1 MVNTTQIQPDSGRVL
16 LRDGTAATLTVAA
29 PEDVQGLDSFFQNLA
44 TESGLH
50 RYLSKPIPDSG
61 LAQALCAASNS
72 EQQWTLLVKRHLE
85 GAERIVAVGSYESR
99 GDGAAEISVG
109 VDDRLLGMG
118 LGTILLERLAAVAI
132 QNGFRRFQAIAE
144 TDNHRMIEVLRRS
157 GFPVR
162 ERMEAGMVEI
172 DFDVTR
178 NESNIL
184 LSEMRDR
191 LSAAASI
198 RPFFRP
204 NAVAIAGAS
213 RDASSIGYRIVD
225 EFLRAGFRGP
235 VYAVN
240 PNAPEVHSIKTHASV
255 RDVPGPVDLV
265 IIAVPRDAVFG
276 VVDDCAAHGV
286 RALVVITAGFSE
298 AGAEG
303 RELQEQLLQKVRGY
317 GMRMIGPNCMGLLN
331 TDPAVRLNA
340 SFSPVFP
347 APGNLAMS
355 SQSGALGL
363 AVLALAA
370 ERQLG
375 FSTFISVGNKA
386 DVSGNDLLQYW
397 ETDLHTGVILLYLES
412 FGNPRRFARIARRV
426 GRSKPIVAMKAGRSS
441 SGRRA
446 AGSHT
451 AALAANDVAV
461 DALFRQTGVIRA
473 ETIDGMFDIA
483 SVLGSQPLP
492 QSRRVAIVTNAG
504 GPGIL
509 CADAC
514 EAGGLSIAELSEA
527 VRNKLRT
534 FLPAAASV
542 TNPVD
547 MVASAGPES
556 YRQTIATVLASP
568 DIDSLIVIYI
578 PVDRGDTKP
587 FADAIRTGVEEGRA
601 VGGEGKPVLAC
612 LMTRAMRQEPLKT
625 RDEVIPVY
633 SFPEAPAMA
642 LSKCAA
648 YAEWKL
654 EPPGVIRGFVD
665 TDVKAARYIV
675 REALRQRGN
684 GWLNPGEIRA
694 VLKAFGIPQPSGAF
708 ARTADEAVQIAERV
722 GFPVAVK
729 LISPA
734 IVHKSEVGGI
744 RLNVSSE
751 EEVRQ
756 AFDQMQAAS
765 LKASSIPAEGVLV
778 QRMIKG
784 GIELMSG
791 ITNDP
796 LFGPLLAFGMGGVN
810 VEIVNDVQFRVTPLT
825 DIDVRQM
832 VRGIRGFRLLKGYR
846 GHPPADVDAVEEV
859 LLRLSRL
866 AEEIPEIA
874 EMDVNPL
881 IALAP
886 GQGCSAVDARIRVAG
901 NFGANPSPKGRGWPE
916 GPGEG

>member
-1 MVNTTQIQPDSGRVL
+1 MVKVRELQPDFGRVL
-16 LRDGTAATLTVAA
+16 LRDGSAATMTAAA
-29 PEDVQGLDSFFQNLA
+29 PEDVQGLEALFQKLA

-50 RYLSKPIPDSG
+50 RYLSKVIPQPG
-61 LAQALCAASNS
+61 IAEALCVASS
-72 EQQWTLLVKRHLE
+72 PELQCTLLVKRHLE
-85 GAERIVAVGSYESR
+85 GKGRIVAAGSYESR
-99 GDGAAEISVG
+99 GNETAEISVG

-118 LGTILLERLAAVAI
+118 LGTILLERLAAIAI

-144 TDNHRMIEVLRRS
+144 TDNHRMIEVFRRS

-172 DFDVTR
+172 DFDVTPS
-178 NESNIL
+178 ESNIL

-204 NAVAIAGAS
+204 NAVVIVGAS
-213 RDASSIGYRIVD
+213 RDASSIGYRILD
-225 EFLRAGFRGP
+225 EFLRAGFKGP

-240 PNAPEVHSIKTHASV
+240 PNAAEVHSIKTLSSV
-255 RDVPGPVDLV
+255 RDVPGPVDLA
-265 IIAVPRDAVFG
+265 IIAVPRAAVFG
-276 VVDDCAAHGV
+276 VVDDCAARGV

-303 RELQEQLLQKVRGY
+303 RELQEQLLGKVRGY

-331 TDPAVRLNA
+331 ADPAVRLNA

-347 APGNLAMS
+347 TAGNLAMS

-397 ETDLHTGVILLYLES
+397 ETDSHTGVILLYLES

-426 GRSKPIVAMKAGRSS
+426 GRSKPIVAMKAGRSN

-483 SVLGSQPLP
+483 SALGSQPLP

-514 EAGGLSIAELSEA
+514 EAGGLSISELSEA
-527 VRNKLRT
+527 VQMKLRT

-547 MVASAGPES
+547 MVASAGPDS
-556 YRQTIATVLASP
+556 YRQTIGAVLASP
-568 DIDSLIVIYI
+568 DVDSLIVIYI
-578 PVDRGDTKP
+578 PVDRSDTKL
-587 FADAIRTGVEEGRA
+587 FSEAIRTGIEEGRA
-601 VGGEGKPVLAC
+601 AGGEGKTVLAC

-648 YAEWKL
+648 YAEWKA
-654 EPPGVIRGFVD
+654 EPPGIVPGFVD

-675 REALRQRGN
+675 REALKQRGN
-684 GWLNPGEIRA
+684 GWLNPEEIRA
-694 VLKAFGIPQPSGAF
+694 VLKAYGIPQPSGAF
-708 ARTADEAVQIAERV
+708 ARTADDAVRIAERV

-729 LISPA
+729 LISSTV
-734 IVHKSEVGGI
+734 VHKSEVGGI

-751 EEVRQ
+751 EEVRH
-756 AFDQMQAAS
+756 AFELMQKAS
-765 LKASSIPAEGVLV
+765 LKASSLPAEGVLV

-796 LFGPLLAFGMGGVN
+796 LFGPLLAIGLGGVN

-825 DIDVRQM
+825 DVDAKHM

-846 GHPPADVDAVEEV
+846 GHAPADIDAIEEV

-866 AEEIPEIA
+866 ADEIPEIA
-874 EMDVNPL
+874 EMDLNPL

-886 GQGCSAVDARIRVAG
+886 GQGCSAVDARIRVAE
-901 NFGANPSPKGRGWPE
+901 A
-916 GPGEG
+916 

>member
-1 MVNTTQIQPDSGRVL
+1 MSMSNAREIQPDSGRVL
-16 LRDGTAATLTVAA
+16 LRDGSVAMLSVA
-29 PEDVQGLDSFFQNLA
+29 MSEDASALEAFLRKLSL
-44 TESGLH
+44 ESGLH
-50 RYLSKPIPDSG
+50 RFLSKVVPDPR
-61 LAQALCAASNS
+61 LAEALCAASNPE
-72 EQQWTLLVKRHLE
+72 EQSTLLVKRHLE
-85 GAERIVAVGSYESR
+85 GADRIVAVGSYESR
-99 GDGAAEISVG
+99 GNGTAEISVG
-109 VDDRLLGMG
+109 VDDKLLGMG
-118 LGTILLERLAAVAI
+118 LGTHLLERLAAIAI

-144 TDNHRMIEVLRRS
+144 QENHRMIEVLRRS

-162 ERMEAGMVEI
+162 ERIEDGMVEI

-178 NESNIL
+178 TESNL
-184 LSEMRDR
+184 QLSEMRDR

-213 RDASSIGYRIVD
+213 RDPLSIGYRILD
-225 EFLRAGFRGP
+225 ELLRAGFKGP

-240 PNAPEVHSIKTHASV
+240 PNAAEVHSIKTYASI
-255 RDVPGPVDLV
+255 RDVPGPLDLA
-265 IIAVPRDAVFG
+265 IIAVPRDVVLG
-276 VVDDCAAHGV
+276 VVDDCATRGV

-303 RELQEQLLQKVRGY
+303 RELQGQLLRKVRGY

-331 TDPAVRLNA
+331 ADPDVRLNA

-347 APGNLAMS
+347 AAGNLAMS

-386 DVSGNDLLQYW
+386 DVSGNDLMQYW
-397 ETDLHTGVILLYLES
+397 ETDRHTGVILLYLES

-483 SVLGSQPLP
+483 SALGSQPLP
-492 QSRRVAIVTNAG
+492 RSRRVAIVTNAG

-514 EAGGLSIAELSEA
+514 EAEGLSISEFSESVRKKLSS
-527 VRNKLRT
+527 
-534 FLPAAASV
+534 FLPSAASV

-547 MVASAGPES
+547 MVASAGPDS

-578 PVDRGDTKP
+578 PVDRGDTHP
-587 FADAIRTGVEEGRA
+587 FAEAIRSGIEEGRA
-601 VGGEGKPVLAC
+601 AGGEGKPVLAC
-612 LMTRAMRQEPLKT
+612 LMTSAMRQEPLRT

-648 YAEWKL
+648 YAEWKV
-654 EPPGVIRGFVD
+654 EPPGQVPGFVD

-675 REALRQRGN
+675 REALKQRGN
-684 GWLNPGEIRA
+684 GWLNPDEIRA
-694 VLKAFGIPQPSGAF
+694 VLKAYGIPQPSGAF
-708 ARTADEAVQIAERV
+708 ARTADEAARIAERV

-729 LISPA
+729 LVSST
-734 IVHKSEVGGI
+734 IVHKSEAGGI
-744 RLNVSSE
+744 RLNVASE

-756 AFDQMQAAS
+756 AFDLMQTAS
-765 LKASSIPAEGVLV
+765 QKASSLPAEGVLV
-778 QRMIKG
+778 QRMITG
-784 GIELMSG
+784 GVELMSG

-796 LFGPLLAFGMGGVN
+796 LFGPLLAFGLGGVN
-810 VEIVNDVQFRVTPLT
+810 VEIMNDVQFRVTPLT
-825 DIDVRQM
+825 DVDARHM
-832 VRGIRGFRLLKGYR
+832 VRDIRGFRLLKGYR
-846 GHPPADVDAVEEV
+846 GHAPADIEAIEEV
-859 LLRLSRL
+859 LLRLSRM
-866 AEEIPEIA
+866 AEEIPELA
-874 EMDVNPL
+874 EMDLNPL

-886 GQGCSAVDARIRVAG
+886 GKGCSAVDARIRVV
-901 NFGANPSPKGRGWPE
+901 GAT
-916 GPGEG
+916 

>member
-1 MVNTTQIQPDSGRVL
+1 MANAREIQPDSGRVL
-16 LRDGTAATLTVAA
+16 LRDGSAATMSVATS
-29 PEDVQGLDSFFQNLA
+29 EDAQGLDAFFRKLSL
-44 TESGLH
+44 ESGLH
-50 RYLSKPIPDSG
+50 RYLSREIPDSG
-61 LAQALCAASNS
+61 LAESLCAASNP

-85 GAERIVAVGSYESR
+85 GADRIVAVGSYESR
-99 GDGAAEISVG
+99 GNEAAEISVG

-118 LGTILLERLAAVAI
+118 LGTLLLERLAAVAI
-132 QNGFRRFQAIAE
+132 QNGFRRFQGIAE
-144 TDNHRMIEVLRRS
+144 KENHRMIEVFRRS

-172 DFDVTR
+172 DFDVTHP
-178 NESNIL
+178 ESNIL

-213 RDASSIGYRIVD
+213 RDVSSIGYRILD
-225 EFLRAGFRGP
+225 ELLRAGFKGP

-240 PNAPEVHSIKTHASV
+240 PNAPEVHSINTFASI
-255 RDVPGPVDLV
+255 RDLPDQVDLA
-265 IIAVPRDAVFG
+265 IIAVPRDAVLG
-276 VVDDCAAHGV
+276 VVDDCAARGV

-303 RELQEQLLQKVRGY
+303 RELQDQLLRKVRGY

-331 TDPAVRLNA
+331 ADPEIRLNA

-347 APGNLAMS
+347 ASGNLAMS

-397 ETDLHTGVILLYLES
+397 ETDRHTGVILLYLES

-473 ETIDGMFDIA
+473 ETIDGLFDIA
-483 SVLGSQPLP
+483 SALGSQPLP

-514 EAGGLSIAELSEA
+514 EAGGLSISELSEA
-527 VRNKLRT
+527 VQKKLRA

-547 MVASAGPES
+547 MVASAGPDS
-556 YRQTIATVLASP
+556 YRQTIGTVLASP
-568 DIDSLIVIYI
+568 DVDSLIVIYI

-587 FADAIRTGVEEGRA
+587 FADAIRTGIEEGRA
-601 VGGEGKPVLAC
+601 AGGEGKPVLAC

-642 LSKCAA
+642 LSRCAA
-648 YAEWKL
+648 YAEWKA
-654 EPPGVIRGFVD
+654 EPPGTVPGFVD

-675 REALRQRGN
+675 REALKQRGN
-684 GWLNPGEIRA
+684 GWLNPDEIRA
-694 VLKAFGIPQPSGAF
+694 VLKAYGIPQPSGAI
-708 ARTADEAVQIAERV
+708 ARTADDAVRIAVRV

-729 LISPA
+729 LVSSTIL
-734 IVHKSEVGGI
+734 HKSDVGGI
-744 RLNVSSE
+744 RLNVTSE

-756 AFDQMQAAS
+756 AFDVMQTAS
-765 LKASSIPAEGVLV
+765 MKATSLPAEGVLV
-778 QRMIKG
+778 QRMTTG
-784 GIELMSG
+784 GIELISG

-796 LFGPLLAFGMGGVN
+796 LFGPLLAFGLGGVN
-810 VEIVNDVQFRVTPLT
+810 VGILNDVQFRVTPLT
-825 DIDVRQM
+825 DVDARQM
-832 VRGIRGFRLLKGYR
+832 IQGIRGFRLLKGYR
-846 GHPPADVDAVEEV
+846 GHAPADIDAIEEV
-859 LLRLSRL
+859 ILRLSRM

-874 EMDVNPL
+874 EMDLNPL

-886 GQGCSAVDARIRVAG
+886 GQGCSAVDARIRVL
-901 NFGANPSPKGRGWPE
+901 GAE
-916 GPGEG
+916 

>member
-1 MVNTTQIQPDSGRVL
+1 MVNARELHPDSGRVL
-16 LRDGTAATLTVAA
+16 LRDGSAATMTAAV
-29 PEDVQGLDSFFQNLA
+29 PEDVRGLEALFQKLS

-50 RYLSKPIPDSG
+50 RYLSKVVPDTN
-61 LAQALCAASNS
+61 LAEELCAASNP
-72 EQQWTLLVKRHLE
+72 EQRWTLLVKRHLE
-85 GAERIVAVGSYESR
+85 GEGRIVAVGSYESR
-99 GDGAAEISVG
+99 GNETAEISVG

-118 LGTILLERLAAVAI
+118 LGTILLERLAAIAI

-144 TDNHRMIEVLRRS
+144 TDNHRMIEVFRRS

-178 NESNIL
+178 SESNIL

-204 NAVAIAGAS
+204 NAVAIVGAS
-213 RDASSIGYRIVD
+213 RDASSIGYRILD
-225 EFLRAGFRGP
+225 ECLRAGFKGP
-235 VYAVN
+235 VYVVN
-240 PNAPEVHSIKTHASV
+240 PNAAEVHSIKTLASV
-255 RDVPGPVDLV
+255 RDVSGPVDLA

-276 VVDDCAAHGV
+276 VVDDCAARGV

-303 RELQEQLLQKVRGY
+303 RELQEQLLRKVRGY

-347 APGNLAMS
+347 AAGNLAMS

-397 ETDLHTGVILLYLES
+397 ETDSHTGVILLYLES

-473 ETIDGMFDIA
+473 ETIDGLFDIA
-483 SVLGSQPLP
+483 SALGSQPLP

-514 EAGGLSIAELSEA
+514 EAGGLSISELSEA
-527 VRNKLRT
+527 VQKKLRT

-547 MVASAGPES
+547 MVASAGPDS
-556 YRQTIATVLASP
+556 YRQTIGAVLASP
-568 DIDSLIVIYI
+568 DVDAVIVIYI

-587 FADAIRTGVEEGRA
+587 FSEAIRTGVEEGRA
-601 VGGEGKPVLAC
+601 TGGEGKPVLAC

-648 YAEWKL
+648 YAEWKA
-654 EPPGVIRGFVD
+654 EPPGVVPGFVD

-675 REALRQRGN
+675 REALKQRGN
-684 GWLNPGEIRA
+684 GWLNPEEIRA
-694 VLKAFGIPQPSGAF
+694 VLKAYGIPQPAGAF
-708 ARTADEAVQIAERV
+708 ARTADDAVRIAERV

-729 LISPA
+729 LISST
-734 IVHKSEVGGI
+734 VLHKSEVGGI
-744 RLNVSSE
+744 RLNVSSA
-751 EEVRQ
+751 EEVRH
-756 AFDQMQAAS
+756 AFEMMQRAS
-765 LKASSIPAEGVLV
+765 QKASSLPAEGVLV

-796 LFGPLLAFGMGGVN
+796 LFGPLLAIGLGGVN

-825 DIDVRQM
+825 DVDARHM

-846 GHPPADVDAVEEV
+846 GHSPADIDAIEEV
-859 LLRLSRL
+859 LLRLSRM

-874 EMDVNPL
+874 EMDLNPL
-881 IALAP
+881 IALGP
-886 GQGCSAVDARIRVAG
+886 GQGCSAVDARIRVML
-901 NFGANPSPKGRGWPE
+901 
-916 GPGEG
+916 

>member
-1 MVNTTQIQPDSGRVL
+1 LPDSGRVI
-16 LRDGTAATLTVAA
+16 LRDGSVATISNAASS
-29 PEDVQGLDSFFQNLA
+29 DVPALEAFFRKLFSDSGMRRF
-44 TESGLH
+44 
-50 RYLSKPIPDSG
+50 LSKDIPD
-61 LAQALCAASNS
+61 LHLVEVLCGSS
-72 EQQWTLLVKRHLE
+72 SPEERWTFLVKRYLE
-85 GAERIVAVGSYESR
+85 GLERIVAVGSYESR
-99 GDGAAEISVG
+99 EEGTAEISVG

-118 LGTILLERLAAVAI
+118 LGTHLLERLAAIAI

-144 TDNHRMIEVLRRS
+144 KENHRMIEVFRRS
-157 GFPVR
+157 GFPIR

-178 NESNIL
+178 TESSIL

-198 RPFFRP
+198 RPFFKP
-204 NAVAIAGAS
+204 NAVVIAGAS
-213 RDASSIGYRIVD
+213 RDPSSIGYRILD
-225 EFLRAGFRGP
+225 EFLRAGFKGP
-235 VYAVN
+235 VHVVN
-240 PNAPEVHSIKTHASV
+240 PNAAEIHSVKTYASI
-255 RDVPGPVDLV
+255 RDIPGRVDLA
-265 IIAVPRDAVFG
+265 IIAVPRDAVLG
-276 VVDDCAAHGV
+276 VVDDCATRGV
-286 RALVVITAGFSE
+286 RALVVITAGFAE
-298 AGAEG
+298 AGVPG
-303 RELQEQLLQKVRGY
+303 RELQEELLRKVRGY
-317 GMRMIGPNCMGLLN
+317 GMRMVGPNCLGLLN
-331 TDPAVRLNA
+331 ADPEVRLNA

-347 APGNLAMS
+347 AAGNLAMS

-386 DVSGNDLLQYW
+386 DVSGNDLMQYW
-397 ETDLHTGVILLYLES
+397 EGDRHTGVILLYLES

-426 GRSKPIVAMKAGRSS
+426 GRSKPIVAMKAGRTR

-492 QSRRVAIVTNAG
+492 TSRRVAIVTNAG

-514 EAGGLSIAELSEA
+514 EAGGLSVFEFSEA
-527 VRNKLRT
+527 VRNKLQS
-534 FLPAAASV
+534 FLPSAASV
-542 TNPVD
+542 ANPVD
-547 MVASAGPES
+547 MVASAGPDS

-568 DIDSLIVIYI
+568 DVDSLIVIYI
-578 PVDRGDTKP
+578 PVDRGNTHP
-587 FADAIRTGVEEGRA
+587 FSDAIRAGIEEGRA
-601 VGGEGKPVLAC
+601 SGGEGKPVLAC
-612 LMTRAMRQEPLKT
+612 LMTSAMRQEPLKT

-642 LSKCAA
+642 LSRCAA
-648 YAEWKL
+648 YAEWRA
-654 EPPGVIRGFVD
+654 EPAGTVPGFVD
-665 TDVKAARYIV
+665 TDAKAARYIV

-684 GWLNPGEIRA
+684 GWLNPEEIRA
-694 VLKAFGIPQPSGAF
+694 VLKAYGIPQPAGAL
-708 ARTADEAVQIAERV
+708 ARTSDEAVQIAERV

-729 LISPA
+729 LVSST
-734 IVHKSEVGGI
+734 IVHKTEAGGI
-744 RLNVSSE
+744 RLNVTTA

-756 AFDQMQAAS
+756 AFDQM
-765 LKASSIPAEGVLV
+765 LKASQKASSSPAEGVLV

-796 LFGPLLAFGMGGVN
+796 LFGPLLAFGIGGVN
-810 VEIVNDVQFRVTPLT
+810 VEIVNDVQFRVSPLT
-825 DIDVRQM
+825 DIDARNM
-832 VRGIRGFRLLKGYR
+832 VRDIRGFRLLKGYR
-846 GHPPADVDAVEEV
+846 GHPPADVSAIEEV
-859 LLRLSRL
+859 LLRLSRM
-866 AEEIPEIA
+866 AEDIPELA
-874 EMDVNPL
+874 EMDLNPL
-881 IALAP
+881 IALPP

-901 NFGANPSPKGRGWPE
+901 AE
-916 GPGEG
+916 

>member
-1 MVNTTQIQPDSGRVL
+1 MS
-16 LRDGTAATLTVAA
+16 VAA
-29 PEDVQGLDSFFQNLA
+29 PVDAHGLEEFFRKISA
-44 TESGLH
+44 ESGLN
-50 RYLSKPIPDSG
+50 RYLSKVIPNSD
-61 LAQALCAASNS
+61 LPEALCTASNP
-72 EQQWTLLVKRHLE
+72 EQQWTLLVKRQLE

-99 GDGAAEISVG
+99 GNDTAEISAG

-118 LGTILLERLAAVAI
+118 LGTLLLERLAAVAI

-144 TDNHRMIEVLRRS
+144 TDNHRMIEVFRRS

-162 ERMEAGMVEI
+162 ERMEDGLVEI

-178 NESNIL
+178 SESSIL

-213 RDASSIGYRIVD
+213 RDTASIGYRILD
-225 EFLRAGFRGP
+225 EFLRSGFKGP
-235 VYAVN
+235 VYVVN
-240 PNAPEVHSIKTHASV
+240 PNAPEVHSIKTCGSV
-255 RDVPGPVDLV
+255 RDVPGPVDLA

-276 VVDDCAAHGV
+276 VVDDCAARGV

-303 RELQEQLLQKVRGY
+303 RELQERLLQKVRGY

-331 TDPAVRLNA
+331 ADPGVRLNA

-347 APGNLAMS
+347 AAGNLAMS

-397 ETDLHTGVILLYLES
+397 ETDRHTGVILLYLES

-483 SVLGSQPLP
+483 SALGSQPLP
-492 QSRRVAIVTNAG
+492 LSRRVAIVTNAG

-514 EAGGLSIAELSEA
+514 EAGGLTISELSET
-527 VRNKLRT
+527 VQKKLKL

-542 TNPVD
+542 TNPID
-547 MVASAGPES
+547 MVASAGPDS
-556 YRQTIATVLASP
+556 YRQTVGTVLSSP
-568 DIDSLIVIYI
+568 DVDSLIVIYI
-578 PVDRGDTKP
+578 PVDRGDTRA
-587 FADAIRTGVEEGRA
+587 FSDAISRGIEEGRA
-601 VGGEGKPVLAC
+601 AGGEGKPVLAC
-612 LMTRAMRQEPLKT
+612 LMTRAMRQEPLRT

-648 YAEWKL
+648 YAEWKS
-654 EPPGVIRGFVD
+654 EPPGVIPSFVD

-675 REALRQRGN
+675 REALKQRGN
-684 GWLNPGEIRA
+684 GWLNPDEIRA
-694 VLKAFGIPQPSGAF
+694 VLKAYGIPQPSSAF
-708 ARTADEAVQIAERV
+708 ARTADDAVRIAMRV

-729 LISPA
+729 LVSST
-734 IVHKSEVGGI
+734 VLHKSEVGGI

-756 AFDQMQAAS
+756 AFEQLQKAG
-765 LKASSIPAEGVLV
+765 LKASSSPPEGVLV

-784 GIELMSG
+784 GIELMAG
-791 ITNDP
+791 ITKDP
-796 LFGPLLAFGMGGVN
+796 LFGPLIAIGLGGVN

-825 DIDVRQM
+825 DVDARHM
-832 VRGIRGFRLLKGYR
+832 VRGIRGYQLLKGYR
-846 GHPPADVDAVEEV
+846 GHAPADIDAIEDV
-859 LLRLSRL
+859 LLRLSRMV
-866 AEEIPEIA
+866 EEIPELV
-874 EMDVNPL
+874 EMDLNPL

-886 GQGCSAVDARIRVAG
+886 GQGCSAVDARIRVAAAELPAG
-901 NFGANPSPKGRGWPE
+901 IG
-916 GPGEG
+916 GPF

>member
-1 MVNTTQIQPDSGRVL
+1 MVNARAILSDSGRVL
-16 LRDGTAATLTVAA
+16 LRDGSVATMTGAA
-29 PEDVQGLDSFFQNLA
+29 PEDVQALESFFQKLSS
-44 TESGLH
+44 ESGLH
-50 RYLSKPIPDSG
+50 RYLSKVIPDPA
-61 LAQALCAASNS
+61 LAEALCIASDP
-72 EQQWTLLVKRHLE
+72 EHQWTLLVKRHIE

-99 GDGAAEISVG
+99 KNETAEISVG

-118 LGTILLERLAAVAI
+118 LGTLLLERLAAVAI
-132 QNGFRRFQAIAE
+132 QNGFRRFEAIAE
-144 TDNHRMIEVLRRS
+144 TDNYRMIEVFRRS

-162 ERMEAGMVEI
+162 ERREAGMVEI

-178 NESNIL
+178 SESNLL

-198 RPFFRP
+198 RPFFKP
-204 NAVAIAGAS
+204 NAVAIVGAS
-213 RDASSIGYRIVD
+213 RDVSSIGYRILD
-225 EFLRAGFRGP
+225 EFLRAGFNGP
-235 VYAVN
+235 VYVVN
-240 PNAPEVHSIKTHASV
+240 PNAPEVHSVKTYASM
-255 RDVPGPVDLV
+255 RDVPGPVDLA
-265 IIAVPRDAVFG
+265 IIAVPRAAVPG
-276 VVDDCAAHGV
+276 VVDDCNARGV
-286 RALVVITAGFSE
+286 RALVIITAGFSE
-298 AGAEG
+298 VGAEG
-303 RELQEQLLQKVRGY
+303 RELQEQLLRKVRGY

-331 TDPAVRLNA
+331 ADPEVRLNA

-347 APGNLAMS
+347 ASGNLAMS

-397 ETDLHTGVILLYLES
+397 ETDRHTGVILLYLES

-483 SVLGSQPLP
+483 SALGNQPLP

-514 EAGGLSIAELSEA
+514 EAGGLSISELSEP
-527 VRNKLRT
+527 VRQKLKS

-542 TNPVD
+542 TNPID
-547 MVASAGPES
+547 MVASAGPDS
-556 YRQTIATVLASP
+556 YRQTIETVLASP
-568 DIDSLIVIYI
+568 DVDSLIVIYI
-578 PVDRGDTKP
+578 PVDRGDTRT
-587 FADAIRTGVEEGRA
+587 FADAIRAGVDAGRA
-601 VGGEGKPVLAC
+601 SGGEGKPVLAC

-642 LSKCAA
+642 LSKCVS
-648 YAEWKL
+648 YAEWKA
-654 EPPGVIRGFVD
+654 EPPGIVPAFVD

-675 REALRQRGN
+675 REALKQRGN
-684 GWLNPGEIRA
+684 GWLNPDEIRA
-694 VLKAFGIPQPSGAF
+694 VLKAYGIPQPSGAV
-708 ARTADEAVQIAERV
+708 ARTADDAVRVAERV

-729 LISPA
+729 LVSST
-734 IVHKSEVGGI
+734 VLHKSDVGGI
-744 RLNVSSE
+744 RLNVVNE
-751 EEVRQ
+751 EGVRQ
-756 AFDQMQAAS
+756 AFDAMQTAS
-765 LKASSIPAEGVLV
+765 MKASSLPAEGVLV
-778 QRMIKG
+778 QRMTTG

-796 LFGPLLAFGMGGVN
+796 LFGPLLAFGLGGVN
-810 VEIVNDVQFRVTPLT
+810 LEILNDVQFRVTPLT
-825 DIDVRQM
+825 DVDARHM

-846 GHPPADVDAVEEV
+846 GHAPADIDAIEEV
-859 LLRLSRL
+859 LLRLSRM

-874 EMDVNPL
+874 EMDLNPL

-901 NFGANPSPKGRGWPE
+901 E
-916 GPGEG
+916 T